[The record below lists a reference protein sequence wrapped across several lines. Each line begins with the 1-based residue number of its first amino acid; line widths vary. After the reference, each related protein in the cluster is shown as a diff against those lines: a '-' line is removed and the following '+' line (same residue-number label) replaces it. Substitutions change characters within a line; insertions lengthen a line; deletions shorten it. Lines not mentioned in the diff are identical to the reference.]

1 MIGKLVRRLRMMC
14 LLASTAVAFGQ
25 STPKPAPETS
35 GGTPAGQSASETQTA
50 DSSKGPAAL
59 DLPDNPRPAQGSGHS
74 ENTLLGL
81 PRQLLHDQIG
91 MWTSPARFKLSDAT
105 WLVPAGG
112 FAAALFATDSSVSR
126 HLSDKTSTLNTYR
139 HVSDYGTYSMVG
151 GAGGIYLL
159 GLMSKNAHERE
170 TGFLSGEATIDGLA
184 VVEAL
189 KYATGRQRPL
199 QDNGNGKFWKAGT
212 SFPSEHAEIS
222 WAIAGMFAHEY
233 PSPFVKFLA
242 YGAATAISAT
252 RVTAKQHFPSDVFL
266 GAMIGYLTSEYVYR
280 KHHDPDLPGGP
291 WELPAVRQDS
301 PGHWQAKDMGSPY
314 VPLDNWSYTAIDRL
328 TAMGY
333 IHTGFADMRPW
344 TRMECA
350 RQIEEAGDSI
360 SQDAADESEAARIFR
375 ELQTEFQP
383 ELNLLGGGENAAF
396 RVESVYTRG
405 LEISG
410 KPLTDSYHFGETITN
425 DFGRP
430 EEQGFDDVLGMS
442 GWAADGPFVVYA
454 RGEYQ
459 HAPTAPALPLTARD
473 TISSEDFSQLAYLIP
488 TPPVPPDTPT
498 PAFNQG
504 RFLDTYVGMNF
515 SDWQISYGNQ
525 SLWWGPSQGGS
536 LMFTD
541 NAQPMRMF
549 RVDRVTPFRL
559 PSFLG
564 VLGPMRIEGY
574 VGQYSGYDF
583 VLAPGPRLAG
593 QYGQP
598 VHPQPIDHGERVSF
612 KPTSNL
618 EIGLSRTTDYGGP
631 GYPLTVHN
639 FLRSVFSTGNT
650 GPGNASKPGARRS
663 GLDFSYRL
671 PGMRN
676 GATFYAEGM
685 AQHDEITPLLGPDV
699 ACWLAGLYIP
709 TLPGVRKMD
718 LRLEG
723 GYTDPPHSF
732 GDVSHGAFYWDDT
745 WITGFQNAGHLM
757 GSWMGRQGQGAQAST
772 TYWLGHRNKLQ
783 FGFRHQEVSRQLV
796 ADGILPN
803 GAPSPLIPSG
813 GNLTDANVRAEFW
826 AGSTFSAA
834 AMVQYETW
842 SYPVIEVTRQSNVTS
857 SIQVS
862 FWPKPL
868 RGKNQNG
875 DAGQQ

>member
-1 MIGKLVRRLRMMC
+1 VIGNLVRRLRMMC
-14 LLASTAVAFGQ
+14 LLVSTAVAFGQ
-25 STPKPAPETS
+25 STPKPAPMADT
-35 GGTPAGQSASETQTA
+35 TNATAAGQSASETQTA
-50 DSSKGPAAL
+50 DSPKDSATQ
-59 DLPDNPRPAQGSGHS
+59 DLPDNPQPAEGSSQS
-74 ENTLLGL
+74 ESTLLGL

-112 FAAALFATDSSVSR
+112 FAAALFATDSDVSK
-126 HLSDKTSTLNTYR
+126 HLSNDPNTLLRYR
-139 HVSDYGTYSMVG
+139 HISDYGMYSMVG
-151 GAGGIYLL
+151 GGAGIYLL
-159 GLMSKNAHERE
+159 GLVSQNEHERE
-170 TGFLSGEATIDGLA
+170 TGLLSGESVIDGLA

-189 KYATGRQRPL
+189 KYAAGRQRPF
-199 QDNGNGKFWKAGT
+199 QGNGNGSFRGGGT

-233 PSPFVKFLA
+233 PSPFMKVLS
-242 YGAATAISAT
+242 YGAATLISASRIT
-252 RVTAKQHFPSDVFL
+252 GKEHFPSDVFV
-266 GAMIGYLTSEYVYR
+266 GAVIGYLTSEYVYR

-291 WELPAVRQDS
+291 WELRAVRQDS
-301 PGHWQAKDMGSPY
+301 PGHWQPKDMGSPY
-314 VPLDNWSYTAIDRL
+314 VPLDNWIYPAIDRL

-360 SQDAADESEAARIFR
+360 SQDAADESEAARVFR
-375 ELQTEFQP
+375 ELQAEFKP
-383 ELNLLGGGENAAF
+383 ELNLLGGGDNADF

-405 LEISG
+405 MEITG

-430 EEQGFDDVLGMS
+430 VEQGFNDVLGMS
-442 GWAADGPFVVYA
+442 GWAADGPFVVYT

-459 HAPTAPALPLTARD
+459 HAPSASALSLTARD
-473 TISSEDFSQLAYLIP
+473 AISSEDFGQLASIIP
-488 TPPVPPDTPT
+488 APPVPPGMPT
-498 PAFNQG
+498 PAFNQA

-536 LMFTD
+536 LMFSD

-559 PSFLG
+559 PGFLG
-564 VLGPMRIEGY
+564 VIGPIRVEAY
-574 VGQYSGYDF
+574 VGQYSGYDL
-583 VLAPGPRLAG
+583 VLTPSGLAG
-593 QYGQP
+593 TYGQP
-598 VHPQPIDHGERVSF
+598 VNPQPIDHGERISF

-650 GPGNASKPGARRS
+650 LPENARKPGARRS

-699 ACWLAGLYIP
+699 AAWFAGLYIP

-723 GYTDPPHSF
+723 GYTDPPTGG
-732 GDVSHGAFYWDDT
+732 GDISHGAFYWDDT
-745 WITGFQNAGHLM
+745 WISGFQNAGHLM
-757 GSWMGRQGQGAQAST
+757 GSWMGRQGQGAQASA
-772 TYWLGHRNKLQ
+772 TYWLGRRNKLQ
-783 FGFRHQEVSRQLV
+783 FGFRHQTVSRQLV
-796 ADGILPN
+796 ADPMD
-803 GAPSPLIPSG
+803 AVIPQG

-826 AGSTFSAA
+826 VGSTFSVA
-834 AMVQYETW
+834 AMVQYEAW
-842 SYPVIEVTRQSNVTS
+842 NYPVIALTRQSNVTS
-857 SIQVS
+857 SIQLS

-868 RGKNQNG
+868 HGKNQNQ
-875 DAGQQ
+875 DAGQH